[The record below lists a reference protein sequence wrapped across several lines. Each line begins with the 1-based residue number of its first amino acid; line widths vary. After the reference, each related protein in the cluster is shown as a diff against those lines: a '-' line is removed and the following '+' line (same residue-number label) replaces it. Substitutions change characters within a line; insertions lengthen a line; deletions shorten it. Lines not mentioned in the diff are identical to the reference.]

1 MNRKNYLNKMMPDAK
16 PSLFTAKEM
25 YAMSTTKGGH
35 SPLYYEL
42 SSAERRKLTYNNMH
56 LAVGMGIEY
65 TETNSIPILE
75 PYNGTLEYEYRTFSE
90 RRRCKGEGQALMIF
104 EDDYIYK
111 HLLWDRLE
119 QTTATL
125 AKFDCVFTP
134 DFSMYVDAP
143 IHLNRDSIYK
153 SRFDGAYWQK
163 CGFNVI
169 PTASW
174 ADVNSFP
181 WCFEG
186 LPQHSVIAVCGVGVC
201 WSRAA
206 MELWFYGV
214 RQVEQLL
221 SPTTIIVYGKQKE
234 IPGISVPVMFI
245 EDYITKHF
253 RNETTRK

>member
-1 MNRKNYLNKMMPDAK
+1 MNRKKYLNMMEPNVD
-16 PSLFTAKEM
+16 PTLFSAKEM
-25 YAMSTTKGGH
+25 YVMSTTRSGH
-35 SPLYYEL
+35 SHPYYDL
-42 SSAERRKLTYNNMH
+42 SATERRKLTYNNMH
-56 LAVGMGIEY
+56 LGMGLEY
-65 TETNSIPILE
+65 TETNSIPVLK

-90 RRRCKGEGQALMIF
+90 RRRCNGEGQALMIF
-104 EDDYIYK
+104 EDDYTYK

-125 AKFDCVFTP
+125 AKFDCIFTP

-143 IHLNRDSIYK
+143 LHLNRDSIYK

-206 MELWFYGV
+206 IELWLYGV
-214 RQVEQLL
+214 RQVEKLL
-221 SPTTIIVYGKQKE
+221 SPTTIVIYGKEIE

-245 EDYITKHF
+245 EDHITKYY
-253 RNETTRK
+253 RNGNNSW